1 MSHATPTS
9 RRRPAL
15 ALAAGVAALSAGTA
29 AVAGPDGLYI
39 KGSAMYIDRFDGIF
53 SDPSGAVDALIT
65 GDLSGDGDTEFDE
78 GAGFSAGL
86 GFKFEPIGIA
96 LELEYIYTSND
107 VDTVGGAVSAF
118 QADGEYESHLVSL
131 NVLVDAE
138 NVIGPLGFY
147 IGGGIGM
154 SYADFDVRDIA
165 GTDVGSVLRGDSS
178 TDFAWQVFGGVT
190 FSLFDSAQV
199 YAGVRYMN
207 TSEVDLGGV
216 IGESDSL
223 AVEVGLR
230 LYF

>member
-1 MSHATPTS
+1 MSLPQRHRN
-9 RRRPAL
+9 RRL
-15 ALAAGVAALSAGTA
+15 LAAIGSLAATA
-29 AVAGPDGLYI
+29 AATAGPDGLYV

-53 SDPSGAVDALIT
+53 SDSSGAIDALIT

-78 GAGFSAGL
+78 GAGFTAGL

-96 LELEYIYTSND
+96 VELEYIYTSND

-118 QADGEYESHLVSL
+118 QADGDYESHLVSL
-131 NVLVDAE
+131 NALIDAE

-147 IGGGIGM
+147 VGAGIGV
-154 SYADFDVRDIA
+154 SYADFDVREIA
-165 GTDVGSVLRGDSS
+165 GTDVGGVLRGDSS
-178 TDFAWQVFGGVT
+178 TDFAWQIFGGVT
-190 FSLFDSAQV
+190 FSLFDSAQL